1 MYICKYIVDIHNDI
15 FISYNVF
22 LDSENYILD
31 IWNNFSFWISEMNI
45 VTCNNWIEI
54 SEMPSK
60 ISIPSKNSMADIQN
74 EILDAEGVCADVIM

>member
-1 MYICKYIVDIHNDI
+1 
-15 FISYNVF
+15 
-22 LDSENYILD
+22 
-31 IWNNFSFWISEMNI
+31 MNI